1 MKSAETHQIKTGT
14 LDMSVAEKETVNISL
29 WAGMAAIIGGVGLL
43 LYASKKGEAEQ
54 SKRMC
59 RS

>member
-43 LYASKKGEAEQ
+43 LYASKKG
-54 SKRMC
+54 
-59 RS
+59 

>member
-1 MKSAETHQIKTGT
+1 
-14 LDMSVAEKETVNISL
+14 MSVAEKETVNISL